1 MDQASTQG
9 TTTSLLGSTTI
20 TLALWSILATCSAC
34 SATLSKTGPT
44 SDPQDIRQHTS
55 SSSLVFGPSDSTASP
70 PLTGTATGDPL
81 VVNRHGTP
89 DLEGRHEPTRPSI
102 GARSEIVSC
111 GGSLAS
117 RGTADRD
124 QPCHLFPSHVLE
136 QPPPVGNDLPL
147 RPPLRQLWL
156 HHPRLVPL
164 GSDVELGLPD
174 SEILAHRDHVT
185 SGPFRNPYAGF
196 RDQPLLHRD
205 SSRAPERHSTLPEIG
220 PPPPRHSV
228 KTFGTL
234 TALSFVGIGVYAFAP
249 SSFTGINKETALEE
263 AIEDFKNA
271 WTKPPVFDKDNS
283 AINFLGHPY
292 FGMNF
297 YLSQRNY
304 GESPLYSFLFSTL
317 TSTAFEYFIESW
329 AEQPSIQDLIITPI
343 VGSILGELVY
353 LATQEMRKDGFTK
366 AEKIILT
373 IINPLYV
380 LQNGYR

>member
-1 MDQASTQG
+1 MRWFACFERDRRPRP
-9 TTTSLLGSTTI
+9 
-20 TLALWSILATCSAC
+20 TLQPIH
-34 SATLSKTGPT
+34 GP
-44 SDPQDIRQHTS
+44 
-55 SSSLVFGPSDSTASP
+55 
-70 PLTGTATGDPL
+70 
-81 VVNRHGTP
+81 
-89 DLEGRHEPTRPSI
+89 
-102 GARSEIVSC
+102 
-111 GGSLAS
+111 
-117 RGTADRD
+117 
-124 QPCHLFPSHVLE
+124 VLE

-147 RPPLRQLWL
+147 RPPLRQLWF

-196 RDQPLLHRD
+196 RDQPLFHRD
-205 SSRAPERHSTLPEIG
+205 SSRAPVSHSTLPEIG
-220 PPPPRHSV
+220 PPPPRHTV

-249 SSFTGINKETALEE
+249 SSFTGINKETALKE
-263 AIEDFKNA
+263 AIDDFKNA

-283 AINFLGHPY
+283 AINYLGHPY

-304 GESPLYSFLFSTL
+304 GESPLYSFLFSTF

-353 LATQEMRKDGFTK
+353 LATQELRKDGFTK
-366 AEKIILT
+366 AEKVILT
-373 IINPLYV
+373 LINPLYV